1 MLTIQKEKI
10 INLLILNFLKI
21 LYLIDSILNYYNKNN
36 KYQILMMILKKKIKF
51 IVEKWNYQNQCKMLN
66 NQLKIRLNNANNYP

>member
-1 MLTIQKEKI
+1 MFTIQKEKI
-10 INLLILNFLKI
+10 INLLILNYLKI